1 MAENYKIKKGDTL
14 WDIAK
19 RIYGDGR
26 RYKEL
31 AEFNNIANPN
41 MIVAGKT
48 LQIPSSEAKSEPKK
62 EYTPP
67 ASISGDFSLDSA
79 PAREQSYD
87 ITPNSVKPYLSNSS
101 GVMRKEL
108 PMDVEEASQT
118 VLPKNYYKREV
129 VQRPNTK
136 SDYRDMSDSEEY
148 KNFMAELEAEE
159 EDKYYKDN
167 NISNFYDINPIDN
180 GVLDGAT
187 VRGIAGK
194 NRNPLW
200 NIMTPA
206 QFDERVKEVKAN
218 AKSARAR
225 KGLYKKHSSTP
236 SYRLGFGDAGKSH

>member
-1 MAENYKIKKGDTL
+1 MAESYKIKKGDTL

-41 MIVAGKT
+41 MIIAGKT
-48 LQIPSSEAKSEPKK
+48 LQIPSNEAKVEPKK

-101 GVMRKEL
+101 EVIRREL
-108 PMDVEEASQT
+108 PMDAEEAPQT
-118 VLPKNYYKREV
+118 VLPKNYYKRDV

-136 SDYRDMSDSEEY
+136 NDYQDISDSEEY

-159 EDKYYKDN
+159 EDKYYRDN
-167 NISNFYDINPIDN
+167 NISNFYDINP
-180 GVLDGAT
+180 VDG
-187 VRGIAGK
+187 GIVEGASVEGIRGK
-194 NRNPLW
+194 NSNPLW
-200 NIMTPA
+200 RIMTPA
-206 QFDERVKEVKAN
+206 QFDERVKKVKAN
-218 AKSARAR
+218 AKDARAR
-225 KGLYKKHSSTP
+225 KGLYKKHSFTP
-236 SYRLGFGDAGKSH
+236 SYRLGFGNAGRSH

>member
-41 MIVAGKT
+41 MIIAGKT
-48 LQIPSSEAKSEPKK
+48 LQIPSNEAKAEPKK

-67 ASISGDFSLDSA
+67 AAISGDFSLDSA

-101 GVMRKEL
+101 EVMRREL
-108 PMDVEEASQT
+108 PMDVEEVPQT
-118 VLPKNYYKREV
+118 VLPKNYYKRDV

-136 SDYRDMSDSEEY
+136 NDYQDMSDSEVY

-159 EDKYYKDN
+159 YAEA
-167 NISNFYDINPIDN
+167 NPIY
-180 GVLDGAT
+180 GGILDTISVTPNIRQSLRLGKLGKEWNKRGA
-187 VRGIAGK
+187 RYSLDW
-194 NRNPLW
+194 RENP
-200 NIMTPA
+200 
-206 QFDERVKEVKAN
+206 R
-218 AKSARAR
+218 
-225 KGLYKKHSSTP
+225 YKK
-236 SYRLGFGDAGKSH
+236 KQ